1 MEDRESRLETS
12 VPDLPRFTEPT
23 RALVHDGLEGFKQLV
38 ISPRRVAPL
47 LEKPQGTVGPHM
59 TTGVMGPLEERPDSV
74 ARHDYPVL
82 MPEVGLVPFP
92 LILVDQYGFQTLFQA
107 FVDMPKL
114 LSCRSPS
121 RGLIMV
127 MFKSRCT
134 SIQLNA
140 SLASFSDL
148 APIMS
153 SKLLRLM

>member
-1 MEDRESRLETS
+1 ME
-12 VPDLPRFTEPT
+12 
-23 RALVHDGLEGFKQLV
+23 
-38 ISPRRVAPL
+38 PL
-47 LEKPQGTVGPHM
+47 LEKPQGTAGPHM
-59 TTGVMGPLEERPDSV
+59 TTGLMGPLEERRSSV

-92 LILVDQYGFQTLFQA
+92 LFLVDQDGFQTLIQA
-107 FVDMPKL
+107 FADISKL

-134 SIQLNA
+134 SLRLNA